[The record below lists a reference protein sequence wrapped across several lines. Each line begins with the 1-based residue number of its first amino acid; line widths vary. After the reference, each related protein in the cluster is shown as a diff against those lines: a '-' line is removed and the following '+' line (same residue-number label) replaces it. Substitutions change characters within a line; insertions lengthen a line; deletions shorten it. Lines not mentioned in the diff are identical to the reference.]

1 MRTEK
6 KFMRKKFMPLVTN
19 CTLACITPESPPTQ
33 IYGGGEFQ
41 PNREGAAGVPCGI
54 CPVVSASASDGSW
67 QGNTR
72 SNAHLVQMQWYV
84 DGQKIDEVASWNGK
98 YTILTTGD
106 TRGTL
111 LIKRNVGLNER
122 VKLRFEAKILDFRN
136 QDLVPVGSDELT
148 LYTSQAAEDA
158 WSVETDYPLN
168 LMYSCIDDNMLLH
181 DYQVSHGIV
190 SSLSNQQ
197 INDGEQYLRT
207 AAIRV
212 RKGNEVQKSGYSL
225 ELYRTDEG
233 TEKKLSVGYELQAF
247 SINSMTLDLRLVPN
261 NATYLLK
268 VISGGKVVC
277 LKTICTVNRMHKAI
291 SVTPCVDSD
300 IYVGNETLFQ
310 RALVKCKDRDVQCAE
325 NVIKLQLLASTAYEK
340 DVNLGEG
347 IEVAFRID
355 EVTLGN
361 TNRDNYIETCFDYD
375 YKDEYKVAT
384 DASGNVYVDENGN
397 PFIFN

>member
-84 DGQKIDEVASWNGK
+84 DGQKIDEVASWKGK

-136 QDLVPVGSDELT
+136 QDLVPVGSVELT

>member
-54 CPVVSASASDGSW
+54 CPVVSANSSDGSW
-67 QGNTR
+67 QGSTR
-72 SNAHLVQMQWYV
+72 SNAHLTQMQWYV
-84 DGQKIDEVASWNGK
+84 DGQKIDEVASWKGK

-111 LIKRNVGLNER
+111 LIKRNIGLNER
-122 VKLRFEAKILDFRN
+122 VKLRFEAMILDFRN
-136 QDLVPVGSDELT
+136 QDLVPVGSDEVT

-158 WSVETDYPLN
+158 WSVETDYPIN

-181 DYQVSHGIV
+181 DYQVSHGIA
-190 SSLSNQQ
+190 SSLSDQQ

-225 ELYRTDEG
+225 ELYRTDDG

-261 NATYLLK
+261 GAIYLMK

-325 NVIKLQLLASTAYEK
+325 NVIRLQLLASTAYEK

-347 IEVAFRID
+347 VEVAFRID

-361 TNRDNYIETCFDYD
+361 TDRDNYIETCFDYD
-375 YKDEYKVAT
+375 YKEEYKVAA